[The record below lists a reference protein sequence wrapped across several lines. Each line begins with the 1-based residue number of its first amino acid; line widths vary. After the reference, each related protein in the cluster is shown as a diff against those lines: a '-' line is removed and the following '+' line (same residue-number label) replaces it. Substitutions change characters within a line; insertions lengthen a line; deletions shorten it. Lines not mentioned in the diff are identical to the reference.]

1 MGNDKLMT
9 RMQEWVG
16 IFMHHSMRN
25 FIRYAKDNELSL
37 SQFGALFH
45 LQHQG
50 CAGVTDMGD
59 HLGVSCAAA
68 SQMLDRLVQQ
78 DLILRS
84 EDPGDRRGKQIVLT
98 DKGHRILKEA
108 NRARTSWLEDVFENL
123 SPDDKDQIILALDT
137 LIESASQLGYP
148 NEPKHGCKNFEEQV

>member
-1 MGNDKLMT
+1 MMGDDTLMN
-9 RMQEWVG
+9 RMHEWMG

-25 FIRYAKDNELSL
+25 FIRYAKDNGLSL
-37 SQFGALFH
+37 SQCGALIH

-59 HLGVSCAAA
+59 HLGVSSAAA

-108 NRARTSWLEDVFENL
+108 IRARVSWLEDVFDNL
-123 SPDDKDQIILALDT
+123 SPDEKEQIVMALDT

-148 NEPKHGCKNFEEQV
+148 NEPKHGCRDFEE

>member
-1 MGNDKLMT
+1 MGDDTLMN
-9 RMQEWVG
+9 RMRDWMD

-25 FIRYAKDNELSL
+25 FIHYAKENGLSL
-37 SQFGALFH
+37 SQCGALFH
-45 LQHQG
+45 LHHKG

-59 HLGVSCAAA
+59 HLGVSSAAA

-98 DKGHRILKEA
+98 DKGQQILKEA
-108 NRARTSWLEDVFENL
+108 IRARVSWLEDVFDNL
-123 SPDDKDQIILALDT
+123 SPDDKEQIVLALDT

-148 NEPKHGCKNFEEQV
+148 NKPKHGWKNIEEQV

>member
-1 MGNDKLMT
+1 
-9 RMQEWVG
+9 
-16 IFMHHSMRN
+16 
-25 FIRYAKDNELSL
+25 
-37 SQFGALFH
+37 
-45 LQHQG
+45 
-50 CAGVTDMGD
+50 MGD
-59 HLGVSCAAA
+59 HLGVSSAAA
-68 SQMLDRLVQQ
+68 RQMLDRLVQQ

-108 NRARTSWLEDVFENL
+108 NRARTSWLEDVFEHL
-123 SPDDKDQIILALDT
+123 TPDDKDQIVLALDT